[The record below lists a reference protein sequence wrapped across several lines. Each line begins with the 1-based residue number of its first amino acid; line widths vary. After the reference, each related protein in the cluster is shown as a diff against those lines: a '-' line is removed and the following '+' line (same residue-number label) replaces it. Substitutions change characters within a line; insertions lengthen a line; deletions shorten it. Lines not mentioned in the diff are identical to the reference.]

1 MYQIKEVSK
10 IVQIPESK
18 IRYYEKEGI
27 FPPFNRDKNNIR
39 IFSDKD
45 IELINLVKCLRN
57 IGMPM
62 KEIRENVAL
71 LLDKNKDLTARDILI
86 EHRDKLEEQR
96 NLLKRYIDEINS
108 KLDDNV
114 NV

>member
-1 MYQIKEVSK
+1 
-10 IVQIPESK
+10 
-18 IRYYEKEGI
+18 
-27 FPPFNRDKNNIR
+27 
-39 IFSDKD
+39 
-45 IELINLVKCLRN
+45 
-57 IGMPM
+57 M

>member
-1 MYQIKEVSK
+1 MYQIKEVSE
-10 IVQIPESK
+10 IAQIPESK

-27 FPPFNRDKNNIR
+27 FPPFKRNKNNIR
-39 IFSDKD
+39 IFSDRD

-62 KEIRENVAL
+62 REIRTNVRL
-71 LLDKNKDLTARDILI
+71 LLDKNKNLTAKDVLI
-86 EHRDKLEEQR
+86 EHRDKLEKQR
-96 NLLKRYIDEINS
+96 ELLKRYIDEINS
-108 KLDDNV
+108 KLGNDV

>member
-10 IVQIPESK
+10 IAQIPESK

-27 FPPFNRDKNNIR
+27 FPPFKRDKNNIR
-39 IFSDKD
+39 IFSDRD

-71 LLDKNKDLTARDILI
+71 LLDKNKHLTAKDILI

-96 NLLKRYIDEINS
+96 ELLKRHIDAINS
-108 KLDDNV
+108 KLNDNV

>member
-10 IVQIPESK
+10 IAQIPESK

-27 FPPFNRDKNNIR
+27 FPAFKRDKNNIR
-39 IFSDKD
+39 IFSDRD

-62 KEIRENVAL
+62 KEIRENVTL

-86 EHRDKLEEQR
+86 EHRDKLEGQR
-96 NLLKRYIDEINS
+96 DLLKRYIDAINL
-108 KLDDNV
+108 KLDEGV